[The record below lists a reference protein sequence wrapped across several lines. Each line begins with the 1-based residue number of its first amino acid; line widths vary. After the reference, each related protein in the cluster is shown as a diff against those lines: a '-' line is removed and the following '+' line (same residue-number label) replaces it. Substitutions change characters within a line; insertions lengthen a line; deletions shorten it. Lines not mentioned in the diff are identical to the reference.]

1 MKNCRADSL
10 VVGDRLAGD
19 KGSENVSL
27 LGEAIDL
34 LRKYGDVIG
43 IKWGDPPGPL
53 DRQLANSDA
62 LGAIAN
68 LAESPIIMAAQIA
81 IYGMKVTT
89 GSGEPETGEAFVTS
103 EKKYRDAAGL
113 LEETEI
119 DDPAQWDGTA
129 ATAYQK
135 KASDHRHQTYEV
147 AEGDKEMR
155 PLLLALGQ
163 KVKETRDGLQG
174 SIDFLAD
181 YDTAT
186 SWMNSI
192 PGGAVPKAI
201 ADAGVASTQ
210 LSMAQVS
217 MAALVAES
225 YDKADKI
232 RAIASRYERA
242 SVQQLFGEQTDSN
255 GNPIE
260 LPCGEPFGDER
271 TNGTLPTRTD
281 PDASYKPPFNPEP
294 PVLQPK

>member
-1 MKNCRADSL
+1 M
-10 VVGDRLAGD
+10 
-19 KGSENVSL
+19 SL

-43 IKWGDPPGPL
+43 GKWGDPPGPL
-53 DRQLANSDA
+53 DRQLPNSDA

-68 LAESPIIMAAQIA
+68 LAESPIIMAAQLA

-89 GSGEPETGEAFVTS
+89 GSGEPETGEALVTS
-103 EKKYRDAAGL
+103 EKKYREAAEL
-113 LEETEI
+113 LEKTEI
-119 DDPAQWDGTA
+119 DDPSQWDGTA
-129 ATAYQK
+129 ATAYQA
-135 KASDHRHQTYEV
+135 KASNHLHQTYEV

-155 PLLLALGQ
+155 PLLQALGQ

-174 SIDFLAD
+174 LIDFLAD

-192 PGGAVPKAI
+192 PGGAIPKAI

-232 RAIASRYERA
+232 RAVASRYQGA
-242 SVQQLFGEQTDSN
+242 SAQQLFGEQTDDQ
-255 GNPIE
+255 GNPVV

-271 TNGTLPTRTD
+271 THGTLPTRTQANA
-281 PDASYKPPFNPEP
+281 PYEPPFNPEP

>member
-1 MKNCRADSL
+1 
-10 VVGDRLAGD
+10 
-19 KGSENVSL
+19 VSL

-43 IKWGDPPGPL
+43 IKWSDPPGPL
-53 DRQLANSDA
+53 DRQLANSEA
-62 LGAIAN
+62 MGAIAN
-68 LAESPIIMAAQIA
+68 LAESPIIMAAQLA

-113 LEETEI
+113 LEKTEI

-129 ATAYQK
+129 ATAYQE
-135 KASDHRHQTYEV
+135 KASEHRHQAYEV

-225 YDKADKI
+225 YDKAEKI
-232 RAIASRYERA
+232 RAVASRYQGA
-242 SVQQLFGEQTDSN
+242 SAQQLFGEQTDDQ
-255 GNPIE
+255 GRPVV

-281 PDASYKPPFNPEP
+281 PDTSYKPPFNPEP
-294 PVLQPK
+294 PVLKPK

>member
-1 MKNCRADSL
+1 M
-10 VVGDRLAGD
+10 
-19 KGSENVSL
+19 SL

-43 IKWGDPPGPL
+43 DKWSDPPGPL
-53 DRQLANSDA
+53 DRQLPNSDA

-68 LAESPIIMAAQIA
+68 LAESPIIMAAQLA

-103 EKKYRDAAGL
+103 EKKYREAGEL
-113 LEETEI
+113 LEKTEI
-119 DDPAQWDGTA
+119 YDPDQWDGTA
-129 ATAYQK
+129 ANAYQA
-135 KASDHRHQTYEV
+135 KAADHRHQTFEV
-147 AEGDKEMR
+147 AEGEKEMR
-155 PLLLALGQ
+155 PLLQALGQ

-174 SIDFLAD
+174 LIDFLAH

-192 PGGAVPKAI
+192 PGGAIPKAI

-232 RAIASRYERA
+232 RAVASRYERA
-242 SVQQLFGEQTDSN
+242 SAQQLFGEQTDPE
-255 GNPIE
+255 GNRIE

-271 TNGTLPTRTD
+271 TNGTLPSRTD
-281 PDASYKPPFNPEP
+281 PDAAYKPPFYPEP